1 MSCWFVVLSALL
13 AGLALAQ
20 AQDQLTI
27 NINRYP
33 PEPQETICGDIVR
46 ANLGTGM
53 DALSNTH
60 STEQLLNLDTVD
72 KQFLFY
78 ASEVFDCLTSVP
90 FNDAVAL
97 RYLQYINETFQF
109 HAATAFVNHPPP
121 GYQQPPF
128 DFFGSLEATV
138 DRVRAGV
145 YHNQYAFETDVQ
157 YVIRN
162 LHDTHAFV
170 YAGISSVFSFLR
182 YDRSMHGS
190 ATAFY

>member
-1 MSCWFVVLSALL
+1 MEYLLTLGAADGQVL
-13 AGLALAQ
+13 
-20 AQDQLTI
+20 
-27 NINRYP
+27 
-33 PEPQETICGDIVR
+33 
-46 ANLGTGM
+46 
-53 DALSNTH
+53 
-60 STEQLLNLDTVD
+60 
-72 KQFLFY
+72 FL

-109 HAATAFVNHPPP
+109 HATTAFVHRPPQ

-128 DFFGSLEATV
+128 DFFGTLEATA

-157 YVIRN
+157 YAIRG

-182 YDRSMHGS
+182 YEKSIYGS
-190 ATAFY
+190 ATAFC